1 MARGSTAPE
10 AVLEGAEV
18 GGAGHVRNDAVRRG
32 MWMRRRKAK
41 PRRGRENQPL
51 LHCHSPSPGARGRP
65 GGTGLEGRCE
75 R

>member
-1 MARGSTAPE
+1 MMQC
-10 AVLEGAEV
+10 
-18 GGAGHVRNDAVRRG
+18 GGAGRG
-32 MWMRRRKAK
+32 VGGDSAGEAGGTSRMWMRRRKAK
-41 PRRGRENQPL
+41 PRRGHENQPL

>member
-32 MWMRRRKAK
+32 WA
-41 PRRGRENQPL
+41 GGGGGDQP
-51 LHCHSPSPGARGRP
+51 HVDAQA
-65 GGTGLEGRCE
+65 EGQASAWP
-75 R
+75 